1 MTLTKKRKRLLALF
15 FGTPVALISLAAL
28 AHSPLGRPLLS
39 IVGASGARIGC
50 PVSAA
55 NASPARLEAQRRE
68 TTSALRG
75 DAVVDARARPAL
87 AWMLVATTKSDVAA
101 WASSNGIAC
110 TSELSNTALRCRDVH
125 DAAFGAVPIRDLFL
139 RFDAQGALVGVDAM
153 HEGTSGDEASH
164 AFAKVSARVS
174 AEAGAPKATQG
185 DATAAS
191 LEGATYASA
200 TAVYRF
206 RNYAADVSVTNF
218 GADGIVVREQYRALD

>member
-1 MTLTKKRKRLLALF
+1 
-15 FGTPVALISLAAL
+15 
-28 AHSPLGRPLLS
+28 
-39 IVGASGARIGC
+39 
-50 PVSAA
+50 
-55 NASPARLEAQRRE
+55 
-68 TTSALRG
+68 
-75 DAVVDARARPAL
+75 L

-153 HEGTSGDEASH
+153 HEGTSGEEASH

-200 TAVYRF
+200 NAVYRF